1 LLSDM
6 EENVS
11 PTKVA
16 RGLVSCNPRYLVSP
30 VGILKLVEAVLLML
44 AWALCSGFR
53 NGYDNAFYSTVYASS
68 DIRYSSGG
76 IGFFLFVT
84 VTLWLIVIVFI
95 VLGLLGLL
103 EKLRIPMKMLI
114 FAIFHAVSAVLLLIA
129 TAVIAADAAA
139 IPSWWCENVVNNN
152 KHFSTTCETYEAA
165 VAFGAFS
172 IIAFIVDAVLYFF
185 NYRTG
190 AGGPAAT
197 V

>member
-1 LLSDM
+1 
-6 EENVS
+6 
-11 PTKVA
+11 
-16 RGLVSCNPRYLVSP
+16 
-30 VGILKLVEAVLLML
+30 ML

-114 FAIFHAVSAVLLLIA
+114 VSSHYFKHYVNVFLTIKGYHFQQWLKLCVAVNQVEAIF
-129 TAVIAADAAA
+129 
-139 IPSWWCENVVNNN
+139 
-152 KHFSTTCETYEAA
+152 
-165 VAFGAFS
+165 
-172 IIAFIVDAVLYFF
+172 
-185 NYRTG
+185 
-190 AGGPAAT
+190 GG
-197 V
+197 